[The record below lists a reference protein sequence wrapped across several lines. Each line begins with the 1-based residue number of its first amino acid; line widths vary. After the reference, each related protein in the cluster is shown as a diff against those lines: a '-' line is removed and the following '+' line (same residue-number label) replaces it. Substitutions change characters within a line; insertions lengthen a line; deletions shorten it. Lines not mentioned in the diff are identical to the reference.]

1 MHIHLQAYSDG
12 SSKFLKCV
20 AQPLLQLLLSLL
32 QTYYLSLSTAKGSFP
47 SDKNKDG
54 AASSFCFD
62 LVMAARM
69 SQHLL
74 QEWQHC
80 WGGWVHQY
88 LPGAGSVIGIPIAKA
103 L

>member
-20 AQPLLQLLLSLL
+20 AQPLSQLLLSLL

>member
-1 MHIHLQAYSDG
+1 MCCLAAIPAIYRL
-12 SSKFLKCV
+12 V
-20 AQPLLQLLLSLL
+20 
-32 QTYYLSLSTAKGSFP
+32 YYRPITSYWVEPTAKGSF
-47 SDKNKDG
+47 SSNKNKDG

-62 LVMAARM
+62 LVMAAGV